1 MCQGFFYSLK
11 SYFCPQKNKEMRDTI
26 LSVVLAINILCGVLV
41 YFMPDMGNVILLTI
55 ATAVTSL
62 AIYDAFIQKKHSLM
76 RAFPVIARMRW
87 VFEEER
93 EKIQQYFIEDDL
105 NGKPIN
111 REKRSIVYQRSKE
124 EIETVPFGTQHN
136 VYAKGYEFV
145 KHSLFPKDHHN
156 VGGDRVLIGSDK
168 CTQKY
173 DASIVN
179 ISAMSFGSLSKNAIM
194 ALNQGAK
201 MGNFAHNTGEGGISP
216 YHLQGGDLIFQ
227 VGTGY
232 FGAGKSVDGRR
243 VFDPEVFKQNAE
255 RPEVKMVEIKLS
267 QGAKPGHGG
276 ILPAKKNTKEIAA
289 IRAIEPFT
297 RVDSPPGHD
306 AFSSFEEMIEFIQQV
321 RELSGGKPVGI
332 KFCVGDNEEIEAM
345 IKAFADANNYPDFI
359 AVDGGEGG
367 TGSAPL
373 EFSNYIGTP
382 LLEGLSFV
390 NKTLKKYGL
399 KGQIKIIASG
409 KAIDAFDIIK
419 YLALGADAIGMARSF
434 MLSLGCIQARECNM
448 DTCPVGVATQEKD
461 LVKALVVEYK
471 NVRVRNYHNKTIKA
485 VKEMTAAMG
494 KESITEIES
503 KHIFR
508 RDRGGEIT
516 SLDKIY
522 FPEEEDVLM
531 Y

>member
-1 MCQGFFYSLK
+1 
-11 SYFCPQKNKEMRDTI
+11 MRDTI

-76 RAFPVIARMRW
+76 RAFPVIARLRW

-494 KESITEIES
+494 KESITEIKS

>member
-1 MCQGFFYSLK
+1 
-11 SYFCPQKNKEMRDTI
+11 MRDTI

-76 RAFPVIARMRW
+76 RAFPVIARLRW

-243 VFDPEVFKQNAE
+243 VFDPEVFKQNAV